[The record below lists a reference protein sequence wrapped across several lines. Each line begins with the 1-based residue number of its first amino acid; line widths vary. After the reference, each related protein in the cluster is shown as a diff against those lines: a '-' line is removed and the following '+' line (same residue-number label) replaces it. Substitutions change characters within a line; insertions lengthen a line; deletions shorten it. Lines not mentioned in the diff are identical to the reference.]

1 MSITPWSFSKIKSF
15 EQCPKKFYHLK
26 VAKDYKEPET
36 EAMLYGTAV
45 HEAAEEYIR
54 DGKPLPPEYEYI
66 KAPLDSLNMKQGNK
80 LCEYEMGLTADL
92 EPCGFWDDDCWYRG
106 IADLVILDE
115 ENKTAWVIDYKT
127 SKNTRYADKGQLEL
141 MALCV
146 FKHFPDIETV
156 RGGLLFVV
164 CNELIRETY
173 GKESAGKLWEKWL
186 ADYNRMEQAW
196 KKDVWNAHQ
205 SGLCKRHCIVTEC
218 VHNGRH

>member
-1 MSITPWSFSKIKSF
+1 MSIAPWSFSKIKSF

-45 HEAAEEYIR
+45 HLAAEEYVR
-54 DGKPLPPEYEYI
+54 DGKPLPPEYMYI
-66 KAPLDSLNMKQGNK
+66 KAPIDALCAKQGEK
-80 LCEYEMGLTADL
+80 ICELEMGLTADL
-92 EPCGFWDDDCWYRG
+92 EPCGFFDDDCWYRG
-106 IADLVILDE
+106 IADLVIVDR
-115 ENKTAWVIDYKT
+115 ENKLAWVIDYKT
-127 SKNTRYADKGQLEL
+127 GKNTRYADKGQLEL

-146 FKHFPDIETV
+146 FKHFPEVETV

-164 CNELIRETY
+164 CNELIRDTY
-173 GKESAGKLWEKWL
+173 KESSAGKMWEKWL
-186 ADYNRMEQAW
+186 ADYKRMEIAYTN
-196 KKDVWNAHQ
+196 DVWNAHQ

>member
-1 MSITPWSFSKIKSF
+1 MSIAPWSFSKIKSF

-45 HEAAEEYIR
+45 HLAAEEYVR
-54 DGKPLPPEYEYI
+54 DGKPLPPEYMYI
-66 KAPLDSLNMKQGNK
+66 KAPIDALCAKQGEK
-80 LCEYEMGLTADL
+80 LCELEMGLTADL

-106 IADLVILDE
+106 IADLVILDK

-127 SKNTRYADKGQLEL
+127 GKNTRYADKGQLEL

-146 FKHFPDIETV
+146 FKHFPEVETV
-156 RGGLLFVV
+156 KGGLWFVV

-173 GKESAGKLWEKWL
+173 DSELAGEMWKKWL

-196 KKDVWNAHQ
+196 KNDVWNAHQ

>member
-1 MSITPWSFSKIKSF
+1 MSIAPWSFSKIKSF

-45 HEAAEEYIR
+45 HLAAEEYVR
-54 DGKPLPPEYEYI
+54 DGKPLPPEYMYI
-66 KAPLDSLNMKQGNK
+66 KAPIDALCAKQGEK
-80 LCEYEMGLTADL
+80 LCELEMGLTADL
-92 EPCGFWDDDCWYRG
+92 EPCGFFDDDCWYRG
-106 IADLVILDE
+106 IADLVIVDK
-115 ENKTAWVIDYKT
+115 ENKLAWVIDYKT
-127 SKNTRYADKGQLEL
+127 GKNTRYADKGQLEL

-146 FKHFPDIETV
+146 FKHFPEVETV

-164 CNELIRETY
+164 CNELIKDTY
-173 GKESAGKLWEKWL
+173 EVDKSGEMWEKWL
-186 ADYNRMEQAW
+186 ADYNRMEQAY
-196 KKDVWNAHQ
+196 KNDVWNAHQ

>member
-1 MSITPWSFSKIKSF
+1 MSIAPWSFSKIKSF

-45 HEAAEEYIR
+45 HLAAEEYVR
-54 DGKPLPPEYEYI
+54 DGKPLPPEYMYI
-66 KAPLDSLNMKQGNK
+66 KAPIDALCAKQGEK
-80 LCEYEMGLTADL
+80 ICELEMGLTADL
-92 EPCGFWDDDCWYRG
+92 EPCGFFDDDCWYRG
-106 IADLVILDE
+106 IADLVIVDR
-115 ENKTAWVIDYKT
+115 ENKLAWVIDYKT
-127 SKNTRYADKGQLEL
+127 GKNTRYADKGQLEL

-146 FKHFPDIETV
+146 FKHFPEVETV

-164 CNELIRETY
+164 CNELIKDTY
-173 GKESAGKLWEKWL
+173 DLSSAGEMWQKWI
-186 ADYNRMEQAW
+186 ADYNRMEIVY
-196 KKDVWNAHQ
+196 KNDVWNAHQ

>member
-1 MSITPWSFSKIKSF
+1 MSIAPWSFSKIKSF

-45 HEAAEEYIR
+45 HLAAEEYVR
-54 DGKPLPPEYEYI
+54 DGKPLPPEYMYI
-66 KAPLDSLNMKQGNK
+66 KAPIDALCAKQGEK
-80 LCEYEMGLTADL
+80 ICELEMGLTADL
-92 EPCGFWDDDCWYRG
+92 EPCGFFDDDCWYRG
-106 IADLVILDE
+106 IADLVIVDR
-115 ENKTAWVIDYKT
+115 ENKLAWVIDYKT
-127 SKNTRYADKGQLEL
+127 GKNTRYADKGQLEL

-146 FKHFPDIETV
+146 FKHFPEVETV

-164 CNELIRETY
+164 CNELIKDTY
-173 GKESAGKLWEKWL
+173 DLSSAGEMWQKWI
-186 ADYNRMEQAW
+186 ADYNRMEIAY
-196 KKDVWNAHQ
+196 KNDVWNAHQ